1 MTMWEAASHID
12 FSVDP
17 EWPRVWEAGGVR
29 LLDVSADSGVAVR
42 LDETGRTHLASRSST
57 GVLYEPNRHFYLGR
71 VDQTMIFTAG
81 RLIPSQ
87 INLRHALTRL
97 PEVEVELAVRAVSLT
112 QYHATNRFCPRCGG
126 LTRVDDLGRSRF
138 CDHCET
144 PLFPRTDPAII
155 VAITDTG
162 DRLLLGHHA
171 GWEDNRYSIFAG
183 FAEAG
188 ESLEQTVC
196 REMAEEV
203 NVTVADVRYAGS
215 QPWPMPHSLM
225 VGFTAVS
232 VTGEF
237 QPDGTE
243 ITHAEW
249 FDRSGLR
256 AAVQSGQ
263 VVLPTPASIAY
274 RLIMQWYGQAD
285 ELGGQP

>member
-1 MTMWEAASHID
+1 MWEEASHID

-17 EWPRVWEAGGVR
+17 DWLHVWEAGGVR
-29 LLDVSADSGVAVR
+29 LLDVSPQSGVAVQ
-42 LDETGRTHLASRSST
+42 LDEQGRTHLASRSST
-57 GVLYEPNRHFYLGR
+57 GVLYENNRHFYLGR
-71 VDQTMIFTAG
+71 VGQTMIFTAP
-81 RLIPSQ
+81 RLTTTQMS
-87 INLRHALTRL
+87 LRHVLTRL

-112 QYHATNRFCPRCGG
+112 QYHATNRFCPQCGG

-155 VAITDTG
+155 VAITDTQ

-171 GWEDNRYSIFAG
+171 GWDDNRYSIFAG

-196 REMAEEV
+196 REMTEEV
-203 NVTVADVRYAGS
+203 NVAVTDVRYAGS

-232 VTGEF
+232 LSGESR
-237 QPDGTE
+237 PDGTE
-243 ITHAEW
+243 ITHARW
-249 FDRSGLR
+249 FDRSQLR
-256 AAVQSGQ
+256 AAVESEE

-274 RLIMQWYGQAD
+274 RLIMQWYGQPDQLA
-285 ELGGQP
+285 GQP